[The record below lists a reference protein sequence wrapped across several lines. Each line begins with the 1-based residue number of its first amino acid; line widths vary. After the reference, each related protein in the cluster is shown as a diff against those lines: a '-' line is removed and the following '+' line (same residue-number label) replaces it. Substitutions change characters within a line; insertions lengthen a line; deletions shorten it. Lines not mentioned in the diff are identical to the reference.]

1 MAVLSFSTVLFA
13 LIPLTVGT
21 HTHLTSVVSRRRN
34 EILPRQSNPTSLPG
48 NWSLAGCF
56 TDVSTA
62 RTLAATASA
71 SDNMTVET
79 CISFCDAGGFIF
91 AGVEFGKECYCD
103 STIQIPGGRAPQS
116 DCSQPCA
123 GNPSELCGA
132 SGRLTVF
139 ASGAPS
145 PKLLPAPTTGWTYQG
160 CLTDNTANRTLP
172 VPINVPVGVTAET
185 CTAACQSAAGYTH
198 AGLENGHECWCG
210 NVTNTIAQH
219 VGDDDCRAVCSA
231 DHREYCGNANRLAL
245 YSFTPDGAPP
255 PPPQTCAG
263 DISNFTMLAVFNNP
277 PLGSPTQV
285 KIRAVLVEL
294 VPNTFWTILSACA
307 TCCSDWPS
315 FSLQNSVFLPR
326 SASNPVQSMTS
337 IGPADGE
344 SPAFVASSPPFPGA
358 QAYCAAEVTSAADN
372 TADLLLSFGGKTDS
386 WSLCTNTTANANGRV
401 DLVFSPVTNHAH
413 YAFSSCNAVTVKLI
427 EG

>member
-13 LIPLTVGT
+13 LIPL
-21 HTHLTSVVSRRRN
+21 
-34 EILPRQSNPTSLPG
+34 SNPTSLPG

-91 AGVEFGKECYCD
+91 AGVEFGNLRECYCD
-103 STIQIPGGRAPQS
+103 STIQIPGARAPQS

-245 YSFTPDGAPP
+245 YSFTPRRRAATAAPGMRGGYL
-255 PPPQTCAG
+255 QLHHAC
-263 DISNFTMLAVFNNP
+263 
-277 PLGSPTQV
+277 V

>member
-13 LIPLTVGT
+13 LIPL
-21 HTHLTSVVSRRRN
+21 
-34 EILPRQSNPTSLPG
+34 SNPTSLPG

-91 AGVEFGKECYCD
+91 AGVEFGNLRECYCD
-103 STIQIPGGRAPQS
+103 STIQIPGARAPQS

-198 AGLENGHECWCG
+198 AGLENGHECSRR
-210 NVTNTIAQH
+210 
-219 VGDDDCRAVCSA
+219 DDDCRAVCSA

-255 PPPQTCAG
+255 PPPQACAG